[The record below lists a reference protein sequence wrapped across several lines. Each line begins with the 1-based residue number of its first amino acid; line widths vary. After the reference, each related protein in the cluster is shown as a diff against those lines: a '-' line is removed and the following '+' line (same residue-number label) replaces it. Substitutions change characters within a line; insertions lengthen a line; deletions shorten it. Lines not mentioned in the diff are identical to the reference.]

1 MKCENCTKYDDCQ
14 AGAGLTWPCGAHRQ
28 KTITNADRIRQMTDK
43 ELAEFIEKC
52 EDAGY
57 NDSSIARDKNDQ
69 LMDML
74 DWLKQPAEES

>member
-1 MKCENCTKYDDCQ
+1 MKCENCTKYDDCR
-14 AGAGLTWPCGAHRQ
+14 AGAGLTWPCGAYQ
-28 KTITNADRIRQMTDK
+28 PKTVTNADRIRQMTDK